1 MVFGST
7 TMALKKSK
15 NQFPIYN
22 STLILKYLKIP
33 ELTVIN
39 KRKYPPNTGENP
51 EKEEE
56 NRKEDNIESKNIR
69 ESSGVRQAPHLGFRN
84 L

>member
-1 MVFGST
+1 
-7 TMALKKSK
+7 
-15 NQFPIYN
+15 
-22 STLILKYLKIP
+22 LKYLKIA
-33 ELTVIN
+33 ELAVIN
-39 KRKYPPNTGENP
+39 KTKYPPNTGENP

-56 NRKEDNIESKNIR
+56 NTKEENIESKNIS

>member
-1 MVFGST
+1 
-7 TMALKKSK
+7 
-15 NQFPIYN
+15 
-22 STLILKYLKIP
+22 LKYLKIP

-39 KRKYPPNTGENP
+39 ITKYPPNTGENP

-56 NRKEDNIESKNIR
+56 NRKDENIESKNIK
-69 ESSGVRQAPHLGFRN
+69 ESSGVRQAPHLRFRN